1 MNKKISCIF
10 LVIFIFI
17 INITP
22 SFAWGGL
29 HFWDYIASYYAVEN
43 KPNLTADN
51 DDLSEGGSENLTFY
65 DGDTYYLIAPYGFTY
80 QSIFNLDSLTNE
92 LTLQKTDTDKYS
104 IYRYDYDLDK
114 FECIY
119 SEINT
124 FNIPASWYL
133 VHMSPMT
140 IQLFIDNVRLEYDS
154 DSDRLFYDYEEIER
168 DYFRVCS
175 SMKGFHR
182 STCELLGASDIAI
195 SSILKVDLVSVILI
209 PAFIGFGFILIYK
222 TKGVFR

>member
-1 MNKKISCIF
+1 MNKKISCLF

-29 HFWDYIASYYAVEN
+29 QFWDYISSYYAIKE
-43 KPNLTADN
+43 KPNLTTGN
-51 DDLSEGGSENLTFY
+51 DELVEGGSENLAFY
-65 DGDTYYLIAPYGFTY
+65 DGDTYYLISPYGFTY

-104 IYRYDYDLDK
+104 IYKYDYDLDS
-114 FECIY
+114 FILIY
-119 SEINT
+119 EEINT

-133 VHMSPMT
+133 VHMSSMT
-140 IQLFIDNVRLEYDS
+140 VQLFIDDVRLEYDS

-168 DYFRVCS
+168 D
-175 SMKGFHR
+175 
-182 STCELLGASDIAI
+182 
-195 SSILKVDLVSVILI
+195 
-209 PAFIGFGFILIYK
+209 
-222 TKGVFR
+222 